1 MKKRIMQLLCA
12 LMLAFGYVWGQT
24 SSYTSYYEKTI
35 GAYNNMAERNF
46 LLAAELYEEAFSESY
61 PFPDDLANLRDCY
74 LALGDT
80 TRALNCVKRMIACG
94 WQLNETYPV
103 IGRESIEN
111 NIGNFDTT
119 QISHLTSIYPTL
131 RLNYLQQI
139 VPSKNAYLERIVLN
153 EIFCQEIR
161 DGEFAK
167 KLSSAVFVQNTYDL
181 CELLKNKDLDRKEV
195 DVWNHS
201 LFLITLVHCAKSVCL
216 TKFKDDTLFSN
227 LMDLLKEEVMKGNLY
242 PDVYASVYDIVY
254 WFNHNKSYY
263 GRQVSVDPKTGI
275 RFCVEIEDVGDV
287 DKRRA
292 EIGLPPVWAFCKK
305 FDITPPVNYQPRQ

>member
-1 MKKRIMQLLCA
+1 
-12 LMLAFGYVWGQT
+12 
-24 SSYTSYYEKTI
+24 
-35 GAYNNMAERNF
+35 MAARNF
-46 LLAAELYEEAFSESY
+46 RQAAELYEEAFSESY
-61 PFPDDLANLRDCY
+61 PFPDDFANLRDCY

-80 TRALNCVKRMIACG
+80 TGALNCVKRMIACG